1 MVGGGLSA
9 IHFFIKPLKKEIM
22 KNLLTIIPILVN
34 PLNAITWT
42 ETEDNII
49 KMNAE
54 MGQYDHTDAT
64 AHYTRREDTENA
76 DIEYNIAQKYYLKSD
91 INNYMDV
98 AINNYSYCE
107 YQFNKSQYQGQQ
119 YYFETYAIYQI
130 RPYNS
135 VSDTTMDITT
145 SIAANFDG
153 LGSSTL
159 DYRNFSATAFR
170 TEANLSGFMNVSTW
184 SGYQYANASTFYQQI
199 LDRITDSG
207 KEKQDLQ
214 VDIHDLNNLDVY
226 TYNGPVID
234 INDINLLH
242 TTTYIVLDIWAS
254 ITYANNQ
261 ELTEPTTPVSPTTE
275 LLNTRSTILTAHKLP
290 IAPMEYIDIPGM
302 MFTILTMPFSFI
314 SQAFDVTLFPGTA
327 YQVNISNMFLGF
339 IAIAILLWVL
349 KLIMGNADLSG
360 WIADQKQNAREAKLQ
375 DRKNKDRMAKETK
388 RHQDAMALQQ
398 KQHKNR
404 VAEAHVRENQ
414 RHQRASKGK

>member
-9 IHFFIKPLKKEIM
+9 IHFFIKPLKKQIM
-22 KNLLTIIPILVN
+22 KNLLTILPILVT
-34 PLNAITWT
+34 PLNAISWS
-42 ETEDNII
+42 EDSNNII
-49 KMNAE
+49 TMNAE

-107 YQFNKSQYQGQQ
+107 YQFNRSIYQGQQ

-135 VSDTTMDITT
+135 VSDTAMDITT
-145 SIAANFDG
+145 SVASNFDG
-153 LGSSTL
+153 LGTSTKGYS
-159 DYRNFSATAFR
+159 DIRATAFK
-170 TEANLSGFMNVSTW
+170 TEANLSGFMNISTW

-207 KEKQDLQ
+207 KEKQELEVQIADREDL
-214 VDIHDLNNLDVY
+214 DIY
-226 TYNGPVID
+226 TYYGPVISL
-234 INDINLLH
+234 NDVNLLH
-242 TTTYIVLDIWAS
+242 TTTYIVIDIWAS
-254 ITYANNQ
+254 VFYENHQ
-261 ELTEPTTPVSPTTE
+261 ESTEPTTPVSPTTE
-275 LLNTRSTILTAHKLP
+275 LLNTKQTILTAHKLP
-290 IAPMEYIDIPGM
+290 VAPMEFIDIPGM

-375 DRKNKDRMAKETK
+375 DRKHKDRMARETK

-398 KQHKNR
+398 KQHKNKT
-404 VAEAHVRENQ
+404 AEAHVRENQ